1 MRLYR
6 RGIPDRSQGNTVLY
20 CGLLLASVGLIITF
34 VGLGERGFRTLELK
48 LIGPSMVGCG
58 VVLALSR
65 IIYLAF
71 IPTAPE
77 KAVDKE
83 EKLFEDIL
91 ENSIK
96 KVERRNRRNI
106 SKKTS
111 SSSLVREEHYNTKKE
126 MFDNYLE
133 TKEEQ
138 LNAQLDGSTKDL
150 QAFEIFLNSRPLLC
164 TK

>member
-20 CGLLLASVGLIITF
+20 CGILLASVGLIITF

-71 IPTAPE
+71 IIAPE
-77 KAVDKE
+77 NTVDKE

-96 KVERRNRRNI
+96 KVERRNKRNI
-106 SKKTS
+106 SKKRR
-111 SSSLVREEHYNTKKE
+111 SSSLVREEHYNTKKD

-138 LNAQLDGSTKDL
+138 VNAQLDGSTKDL

>member
-1 MRLYR
+1 MKLYS
-6 RGIPDRSQGNTVLY
+6 RGIPGRSHGNTVLY

-71 IPTAPE
+71 IPASENTG
-77 KAVDKE
+77 DKE

-91 ENSIK
+91 ENRIN
-96 KVERRNRRNI
+96 KVGRRNRRNI
-106 SKKTS
+106 SKKRRG
-111 SSSLVREEHYNTKKE
+111 SSLVKEEHYNTKKE

-133 TKEEQ
+133 TKEE
-138 LNAQLDGSTKDL
+138 
-150 QAFEIFLNSRPLLC
+150 
-164 TK
+164 